1 MDVWFDL
8 LLFFV
13 LTALLQWLVLDV
25 IMRHC
30 RLEEGNANPWL
41 RLEKEPSGEKTGFN
55 LQQWLSVLRDQTL
68 E

>member
-1 MDVWFDL
+1 MNVWLDL

-13 LTALLQWLVLDV
+13 LTTLLQWLVLYV

-30 RLEEGNANPWL
+30 RLEDWDGNSRL
-41 RLEKEPSGEKTGFN
+41 RLKNNPPDEKSGFD
-55 LQQWLSVLRDQTL
+55 LRRWLAFLRGQAF

>member
-1 MDVWFDL
+1 MDVWLDL

-13 LTALLQWLVLDV
+13 LATLLQWLVLDA

-30 RLEEGNANPWL
+30 RLDERNKNSRL
-41 RLEKEPSGEKTGFN
+41 RLKNDPPGDKRGFD
-55 LQQWLSVLRDQTL
+55 LRRWLAFLRGQAF